1 MRTHAPSGSFILFST
16 ISVIVGVV
24 FFCGC
29 LVFWWLAGVGK
40 AVVLFGMVWL
50 FGGLAN
56 SLAFLVLHRMD
67 SAGYEVGLWR
77 WPRDFKLYSEYW
89 RIAPVKGWSRWA
101 LTGFVLCFALAAAF
115 LFSLPKAGW
124 TVLK

>member
-1 MRTHAPSGSFILFST
+1 ML
-16 ISVIVGVV
+16 
-24 FFCGC
+24 
-29 LVFWWLAGVGK
+29 
-40 AVVLFGMVWL
+40 WL

-89 RIAPVKGWSRWA
+89 RIAPLKGWSRWA
-101 LTGFVLCFALAAAF
+101 LAGSVLCFALAAAF

>member
-1 MRTHAPSGSFILFST
+1 MQARTASGYFGLFSFISAL
-16 ISVIVGVV
+16 VGVV
-24 FFCGC
+24 FFGGC
-29 LVFWWLAGVGK
+29 LIFWW
-40 AVVLFGMVWL
+40 
-50 FGGLAN
+50 
-56 SLAFLVLHRMD
+56 

-89 RIAPVKGWSRWA
+89 RIAPLKGWSRWA
-101 LTGFVLCFALAAAF
+101 LAGSVLCFALAAAF